1 MSSTPDAETDG
12 ETASDGSGAEGVDVR
27 EDATDG
33 GYTHEPGTFDEDGE
47 GVDESVHPA
56 TVDREF
62 DWHGWVLIGTLILA
76 FVVAPVTVY
85 LRPPALPF
93 WVSLIVMPLVPALV
107 LGVVAVWA
115 TTRP

>member
-1 MSSTPDAETDG
+1 MDA
-12 ETASDGSGAEGVDVR
+12 R

-33 GYTHEPGTFDEDGE
+33 GYTHEPGT
-47 GVDESVHPA
+47 VDESVHPA

-62 DWHGWVLIGTLILA
+62 GWRGWVLIGTLILA
-76 FVVAPVTVY
+76 FVIAPVTVY

-93 WVSLIVMPLVPALV
+93 WVSLIVMPMVPALV
-107 LGVVAVWA
+107 LGAVAVWA